1 MPQFMLISMYDMSE
15 AADVELSPEM
25 IQSII
30 QKYFEWN
37 TKLQES
43 GKLVG
48 VNKLV
53 DGAGKR
59 LKGFGE
65 KQVVTDGPFIE
76 TKEVVGGYWI
86 IDVADYD
93 AAVAM
98 AQDCPTLEFGG
109 FLEIREIQDMS
120 QIGN

>member
-43 GKLVG
+43 GKLVA

-98 AQDCPTLEFGG
+98 VQDCPTLEFGG